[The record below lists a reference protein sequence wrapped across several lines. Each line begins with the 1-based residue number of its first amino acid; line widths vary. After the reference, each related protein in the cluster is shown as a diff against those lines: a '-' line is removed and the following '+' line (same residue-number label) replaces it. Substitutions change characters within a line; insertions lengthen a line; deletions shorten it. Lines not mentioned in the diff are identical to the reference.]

1 MFTEY
6 RGALAENYVAQELVA
21 GGKADLYY
29 WRSTGG
35 KAELDFLCEVGLS
48 VVPVEVKAGLS
59 RRSKSL
65 RSYDQQ
71 FAPDVLVRGS
81 LLNLKRDGKICNIPL
96 YAVSRLCQFV

>member
-1 MFTEY
+1 VFTEY
-6 RGALAENYVAQELVA
+6 RGALAENFVAQELVA
-21 GGKADLYY
+21 AGEPDLYY

-35 KAELDFLCEVGLS
+35 KAELDFLCEVGRI

-59 RRSKSL
+59 HKSKSL

-71 FAPDVLVRGS
+71 FSPEVLVRAS

-96 YAVSRLCQFV
+96 YAVSRLRQLV